1 MEEKEL
7 KNEATSVKEETS
19 LKENENKFL
28 KVLKMIGHYLK
39 DVFLNFKESFKYNN
53 MKLPALIIAIPGL
66 LLGFFLNFHYN
77 VVVQLTF
84 PYSFDFSAI
93 VLFALMLIGILNIFS
108 AVTMSGK
115 KNKKSVILATVMSIF
130 IVIFGLLYLYEIIYF
145 ISLVYSGELAFSD
158 FSIDLNY
165 IMAFISV
172 IGSIVCTIAGCILGW
187 LRYDRGYVEV
197 DR

>member
-1 MEEKEL
+1 
-7 KNEATSVKEETS
+7 
-19 LKENENKFL
+19 
-28 KVLKMIGHYLK
+28 
-39 DVFLNFKESFKYNN
+39 
-53 MKLPALIIAIPGL
+53 
-66 LLGFFLNFHYN
+66 
-77 VVVQLTF
+77 
-84 PYSFDFSAI
+84 
-93 VLFALMLIGILNIFS
+93 
-108 AVTMSGK
+108 MSGK